1 MQRHKSTKMKRI
13 VTILTFIC
21 AFCLNHKAQEVHFRQ
36 FSTAEGLP
44 NSMVRQVT
52 QDAQGYI
59 WMATFYGLY
68 RYDGYEIRPYK
79 SDMQHPNLL
88 PSNNVV
94 CLASDSVHMKLWIGT
109 HEGICCLNL
118 LDYQVRKYHIDNVNK
133 RRINDICITKDGQVY
148 AATIRG
154 LARYD
159 ENLDSMILLTGNT
172 FKGDIPGKINMQGVC
187 ETPDGDILIATWE
200 KGIYRY
206 VPQQRHFFHY
216 PEFEGMNGFLSVYK
230 DNKDHLWAG
239 SNGAGAMKLEFSL
252 DKKNV
257 SFHRPNSI
265 PDTGHVY
272 AFQEHN
278 GVLWTATRNGLKG
291 MNTNLP
297 AVEVRDVFKD
307 ADGRLWVSTKGAGI
321 YIADFRKRQFDNQL
335 STSGHNQLANLVSA
349 LYVESDGSVWAGQG
363 YGVRY
368 IHEGSIKNLIP
379 DQRPY
384 HINQGKLNKHIYIA
398 VHDGGLLEC
407 AEGKILHRFLPNNCH
422 FIPHKLV
429 RMALEDIRGNLWV
442 ATYWGLGVRYA
453 DGREIRI
460 NDYIKNVPSLNQEIT
475 SIIEDNDGTLW
486 VASENKGIV
495 HLYGNMKKPD
505 EIHYTIYNKE
515 GNNLPINTPL
525 CIKLDRSGRLWVGTE
540 GCGLC
545 LYDKQTDQ
553 FISIHQQNNL
563 PGDMVN
569 SIEEDKFGNLWLGTN
584 LGLARF
590 TLDDNK
596 LNRVRVYT
604 TSDGLADNFF
614 EQNAVCQQGDYLYF
628 GCGSGYV
635 SVLAQDTIPNANSHC
650 PTITRIL
657 KNGKETD
664 LIPYMNL
671 LTIEPSID
679 DFTLCFSALCYTDA
693 AHCSYAY
700 RMVGYDRDWHYTSAS
715 NRRATYTNLP
725 PGTYTFELKATNEEG
740 VWSPIVALAVEVEP
754 PFWRTWWAYIIYIII
769 GVAIVAWAVHRIRQ
783 HMMLRNKLML
793 QMNDGELQLV
803 IDHEQNQTKTL
814 EDKKQLAF
822 EIKDLNYTDADERF
836 LKDAIQCVNN
846 HLSDADFDIPQ
857 FVEELATS
865 RTTMFKKLKSLT
877 GMSATAFIRDI
888 RLKAACQ
895 ALDQNPNIRI
905 SELAYQVGFNDP
917 KYFSVCF
924 KKEFGLS
931 PSEYVERQ

>member
-1 MQRHKSTKMKRI
+1 MRLLHLP
-13 VTILTFIC
+13 ILLFLC
-21 AFCLNHKAQEVHFRQ
+21 GLCFHVSAKDEVNFRQ

-44 NSMVRQVT
+44 NSMVRQVI

-79 SDMQHPNLL
+79 SDMQHPDLL

-94 CLASDSVHMKLWIGT
+94 CLANDSVHMKLWIGT
-109 HEGICCLNL
+109 HEGICSLNL
-118 LDYQVRKYHIDNVNK
+118 LDYQVRKYPIADVAK
-133 RRINDICITKDGQVY
+133 KRINDICITKDGQVY

-159 ENLDSMILLTGNT
+159 TELDSMILLAGKTY
-172 FKGDIPGKINMQGVC
+172 KGEIPGKINMQGIC
-187 ETPDGDILIATWE
+187 ETSDGDILIATWE

-206 VPQQRHFFHY
+206 VPQKRYFFHY
-216 PEFEGMNGFLSVYK
+216 PEVGNTNQFLSVYN
-230 DNKDHLWAG
+230 DNTGNLWVG
-239 SNGAGAMKLEFSL
+239 SSGAGAMKLLFSN
-252 DKKNV
+252 DKRKV
-257 SFHRPNSI
+257 SALRANSAMAT
-265 PDTGHVY
+265 DHVY
-272 AFQEHN
+272 SFQEHH
-278 GVLWTATRNGLKG
+278 GILWMATRSGLKG
-291 MNTNLP
+291 LNTNLP
-297 AVEVRDVFKD
+297 AVEVMDIFRD
-307 ADGRLWVSTKGAGI
+307 ADNRLWVSTKGAGI

-335 STSGHNQLANLVSA
+335 STSGHNELANLVSA

-384 HINQGKLNKHIYIA
+384 HITQGRLNKHIYIA

-407 AEGKILHRFLPNNCH
+407 DEGKILQQYLPTNCH

-442 ATYWGLGVRYA
+442 ATSSGIGVRYA
-453 DGREIRI
+453 DGREILL
-460 NDYIKNVPSLNQEIT
+460 NDYINDVPSLNQEIT
-475 SIIEDNDGTLW
+475 CMIEDNDGTLW
-486 VASENKGIV
+486 IASENRGIA
-495 HLYGNMKKPD
+495 HLYGNMKNPK

-515 GNNLPINTPL
+515 SKKLPINTPL
-525 CIKLDRSGRLWVGTE
+525 CIKLDKSGRIWVGTE

-545 LYDKQTDQ
+545 LYDKQADQ
-553 FISIHQQNNL
+553 FISIHQQYNL

-584 LGLARF
+584 MGLARF
-590 TLDDNK
+590 TLNNNK
-596 LNRVRVYT
+596 FDRVRVYT
-604 TSDGLADNFF
+604 TADGLADNFF
-614 EQNAVCQQGDYLYF
+614 EQNAVCRQGDYLYF
-628 GCGSGYV
+628 GCGTGYV
-635 SVLAQDTIPNANSHC
+635 SVLAHDTIPGINNHTPA
-650 PTITRIL
+650 ITRLL
-657 KNGKETD
+657 KNGKEAD
-664 LIPYMNL
+664 FIPYKDL
-671 LTIEPSID
+671 LKIEPSID

-693 AHCSYAY
+693 DHCSYAY
-700 RMVGYDRDWHYTSAS
+700 RMIGYDRDWHYTSAS
-715 NRRATYTNLP
+715 NRQATYTNLP
-725 PGTYTFELKATNEEG
+725 YGNYTFELKATNEEG
-740 VWSPIVALAVEVEP
+740 VWSPITTLTVEVEP
-754 PFWRTWWAYIIYIII
+754 PFWRTWWAYTLYIII
-769 GVAIVAWAVHRIRQ
+769 GIAIAIWVVHRIRQ
-783 HMMLRNKLML
+783 HMMLRNKIVLH
-793 QMNDGELQLV
+793 MNDGELQMMV
-803 IDHEQNQTKTL
+803 DHEEKNVDPL
-814 EDKKQLAF
+814 ESKKQLAF
-822 EIKDLNYTDADERF
+822 EIKDLNYTDADEQF
-836 LKDAIQCVNN
+836 LREAIQCVNN

-888 RLKAACQ
+888 RLKAACH

-931 PSEYVERQ
+931 PSEYVERQQ